1 MTRSTRFSAGAISR
15 ARTTGFPR
23 SRRALALPLGVAV
36 ASAVAFLPGPA
47 PARPAAVPDAP
58 ASAAA
63 SATSASSADAASM
76 SYVVNVRPGKGT
88 SARVK
93 KAIARAGGDVVI
105 AYDRIGVIVV
115 HSANPD
121 FAATIRA
128 VKGVDS
134 AGATRT
140 APLSAQ
146 SDDALDSEHTLT
158 AAEVEAA
165 AGKASAGQDE
175 LEPLQWDLP
184 AMKADKAHKISLG
197 SRKVT
202 VAVLDSGVDDTHPD
216 IAPNFDREA
225 SASCLN
231 GVPVQKDNAWR
242 PVAQES
248 DHGMHVAG
256 SIAAAKNGTGITG
269 IAPGVKV
276 ASLKVAEP
284 ATGLYYTEAVVCGF
298 VWAAEHGVD
307 VTNNSYYTD
316 PWLFNCTTDDDQKAL
331 VDAVGRAARYAER
344 KGAVNVAA
352 AGNARTDLAQD
363 ELVDKTSPND
373 TTPVTRTI
381 KTKDCFDLPSQ
392 LPGVVT
398 VSATGAKNIK
408 ASYSNYGQGVI
419 DITAP
424 GGDQTRYQAPEPPA
438 VDGRILSTLPGG
450 KFGYKG
456 GTSMASPH
464 AAGVVA
470 LLKST
475 HPHASPARL
484 KALLYRQ
491 ADAIA
496 CTDPYD
502 IDADGKI
509 DAVCEGG
516 TEKNGFYGVGMA
528 DALDAVRK

>member
-1 MTRSTRFSAGAISR
+1 M
-15 ARTTGFPR
+15 
-23 SRRALALPLGVAV
+23 VC
-36 ASAVAFLPGPA
+36 AVAFLPGTA
-47 PARPAAVPDAP
+47 SARPAALPDAP
-58 ASAAA
+58 AAA
-63 SATSASSADAASM
+63 SAPASASDAASM

-88 SARVK
+88 SARVE
-93 KAIARAGGDVVI
+93 KAIARAGGSVVI

-121 FAATIRA
+121 FAKTIRE

-146 SDDALDSEHTLT
+146 ADDALESERPLT
-158 AAEVEAA
+158 AAEAKTA
-165 AGKASAGQDE
+165 AGKAAAGQDE

-184 AMKADKAHKISLG
+184 AMKADKAHEVSLG

-202 VAVLDSGVDDTHPD
+202 VGVLDSGVDDTHPD

-225 SASCLN
+225 SASCL
-231 GVPVQKDNAWR
+231 GGIPVQKGDAWR
-242 PVAQES
+242 PVTGES

-256 SIAAAKNGTGITG
+256 TIAAAKNGTGVTG

-284 ATGLYYTEAVVCGF
+284 ATGMYYTEAVVCGF
-298 VWAAEHGVD
+298 VWAADHGVD
-307 VTNNSYYTD
+307 VTNSSYYTD

-331 VDAVGRAARYAER
+331 VDAVGRASRYAER

-352 AGNARTDLAQD
+352 AGNASTDLAQD
-363 ELVDKTSPND
+363 EILDDSSPDD
-373 TTPVTRTI
+373 TTPVPRTV
-381 KTKDCFDLPSQ
+381 KTKDCFDIPSQ

-398 VSATGAKNIK
+398 VSATGAKGIK
-408 ASYSNYGQGVI
+408 SSYSNYGKGVV
-419 DITAP
+419 DIAAP
-424 GGDQTRYQAPEPPA
+424 GGDSTKYQAPQAPA

-450 KFGYKG
+450 KFGYKA
-456 GTSMASPH
+456 GTSMAAPH
-464 AAGVVA
+464 VAGLAALV
-470 LLKST
+470 KST
-475 HPHASPARL
+475 HPHASAARVKQL
-484 KALLYRQ
+484 MYRQ
-491 ADAIA
+491 ADRMA

-502 IDADGKI
+502 FDGDGKV
-509 DAVCEGG
+509 DAVCEGSRN
-516 TEKNGFYGVGMA
+516 KNGFYGVGMA

>member
-1 MTRSTRFSAGAISR
+1 MHKSHISAPA
-15 ARTTGFPR
+15 FLR
-23 SRRALALPLGVAV
+23 SRRALALPLGAALV
-36 ASAVAFLPGPA
+36 SAVAFLPGTA
-47 PARPAAVPDAP
+47 SARPAAVPDAP
-58 ASAAA
+58 ASVSQALGLPA
-63 SATSASSADAASM
+63 ADAASM
-76 SYVVNVRPGKGT
+76 SYVVNVRPGKG
-88 SARVK
+88 SSERAK
-93 KAIARAGGDVVI
+93 KAIAKAGGDVVI

-115 HSANPD
+115 HSADPD
-121 FAATIRA
+121 FAKTIRK

-146 SDDALDSEHTLT
+146 ADDALESERPLT
-158 AAEVEAA
+158 AQEAKAA

-184 AMKADKAHKISLG
+184 AMKADKAHEISLG

-202 VAVLDSGVDDTHPD
+202 VGVLDSGVDDTHPD
-216 IAPNFDREA
+216 IAPNFDRRA
-225 SASCLN
+225 SASCLG
-231 GVPVQKDNAWR
+231 GVPVQKGDAWR
-242 PVAQES
+242 PVAGES

-256 SIAAAKNGTGITG
+256 TIAAAKNGTGVTG
-269 IAPGVKV
+269 VAPGVKV

-284 ATGLYYTEAVVCGF
+284 ATGMYYTEAVVCGF
-298 VWAAEHGVD
+298 VWAADHGVD
-307 VTNNSYYTD
+307 VTNSSYYTD
-316 PWLFNCTTDDDQKAL
+316 PWLFNCKTDADQKAL
-331 VDAVGRAARYAER
+331 VDAVGRASRYAER

-352 AGNARTDLAQD
+352 AGNAKTDLAQD
-363 ELVDKTSPND
+363 EILDESSPDD
-373 TTPVTRTI
+373 TTPVPRTI
-381 KTKDCFDLPSQ
+381 KTKDCLDLPSQ

-398 VSATGAKNIK
+398 VSATGAKGLK
-408 ASYSNYGQGVI
+408 SSYSNYGNGVV

-424 GGDQTRYQAPEPPA
+424 GGDSTKYQAPNAPA

-450 KFGYKG
+450 KFGYKA

-464 AAGVVA
+464 AAGVAA

-475 HPHASPARL
+475 HPHASAARI

-491 ADAIA
+491 ADAMV
-496 CTDPYD
+496 CPKPYD
-502 IDADGKI
+502 YDGDGKA

-516 TEKNGFYGVGMA
+516 RNKNGFYGVGMA

>member
-1 MTRSTRFSAGAISR
+1 MEMSRSHGRT
-15 ARTTGFPR
+15 TTGFPR

-36 ASAVAFLPGPA
+36 ASAVAFLPGSA
-47 PARPAAVPDAP
+47 SARPASMPDAP
-58 ASAAA
+58 ASA
-63 SATSASSADAASM
+63 SSASTAGSDAASM

-88 SARVK
+88 STRVQR
-93 KAIARAGGDVVI
+93 AIAKAGGDVVI
-105 AYDRIGVIVV
+105 AYDKIGVIVV

-121 FAATIRA
+121 FAKTIRKA
-128 VKGVDS
+128 KGVDS

-146 SDDALDSEHTLT
+146 SDNALDSERPLT
-158 AAEVEAA
+158 AAEAKAA
-165 AGKASAGQDE
+165 AGEAAAGQDE

-184 AMKADKAHKISLG
+184 AMKADKAHEISLG
-197 SRKVT
+197 SREVT

-216 IAPNFDREA
+216 IAPNFDRRA
-225 SASCLN
+225 SASCLG
-231 GVPVQKDNAWR
+231 GVPVQKGNAWR
-242 PVAQES
+242 PVAKES

-256 SIAAAKNGTGITG
+256 SIAAAKNGTGVTG
-269 IAPGVKV
+269 VAPGVKV

-284 ATGLYYTEAVVCGF
+284 ATGMYYTEAVVCGF
-298 VWAAEHGVD
+298 MWAADHGVD

-316 PWLFNCTTDDDQKAL
+316 PWLFNCKTDADQKAL

-352 AGNARTDLAQD
+352 AGNAKTDLAQ
-363 ELVDKTSPND
+363 EEILDKTSPDD
-373 TTPVTRTI
+373 TTPVPRTI
-381 KTKDCFDLPSQ
+381 KTKDCLDLPSQ

-398 VSATGAKNIK
+398 VSATGAKGLK

-424 GGDQTRYQAPEPPA
+424 GGDRTEFQAPRPPA

-464 AAGVVA
+464 VAGVVA

-475 HPHASPARL
+475 HPHASVARI
-484 KALLYRQ
+484 KSLLYRQ
-491 ADAIA
+491 ADAMV

-502 IDADGKI
+502 FDGDGKV

-516 TEKNGFYGVGMA
+516 TNKNGFYGAGMA

>member
-1 MTRSTRFSAGAISR
+1 M
-15 ARTTGFPR
+15 
-23 SRRALALPLGVAV
+23 V
-36 ASAVAFLPGPA
+36 SAVAFLPGTA
-47 PARPAAVPDAP
+47 SARPAAIQDAP

-63 SATSASSADAASM
+63 PGAAQDAASM

-88 SARVK
+88 SDRVER
-93 KAIARAGGDVVI
+93 AIGKAGGDVVI

-115 HSANPD
+115 HAADPD
-121 FAATIRA
+121 FAKKIRK

-146 SDDALDSEHTLT
+146 ADDALESQRPLT
-158 AAEVEAA
+158 AAEAKAA
-165 AGKASAGQDE
+165 AGRAAAGQDE

-184 AMKADKAHKISLG
+184 AMKADQAHKISLG

-202 VAVLDSGVDDTHPD
+202 VGVLDSGVDDTHPD
-216 IAPNFDREA
+216 IAPNFDRAA
-225 SASCLN
+225 SASCLG
-231 GVPVQKDNAWR
+231 GVPVQKGDAWR
-242 PVAQES
+242 PVAGES

-256 SIAAAKNGTGITG
+256 TIAAAKNGTGITG
-269 IAPGVKV
+269 VAPGVKV

-284 ATGLYYTEAVVCGF
+284 ATGMYYTEAVVCGF
-298 VWAAEHGVD
+298 VWAADHGVD
-307 VTNNSYYTD
+307 VTNSSYYTD
-316 PWLFNCTTDDDQKAL
+316 PWLFNCTTDADQKAL
-331 VDAVGRAARYAER
+331 VDAVGRASRYAER

-363 ELVDKTSPND
+363 EILDASSPDD
-373 TTPVTRTI
+373 TTPVPRTI
-381 KTKDCFDLPSQ
+381 KTKDCLDLPSQ

-398 VSATGAKNIK
+398 VSATGAKGVK
-408 ASYSNYGQGVI
+408 ASYSNYGKGVV
-419 DITAP
+419 DIAAP
-424 GGDQTRYQAPEPPA
+424 GGDSTKYQTPNPPA

-450 KFGYKG
+450 TFGYKA

-464 AAGVVA
+464 AAGVAA
-470 LLKST
+470 LIKSA
-475 HPHASPARL
+475 HPHASAARV

-491 ADAIA
+491 ADAMA

-502 IDADGKI
+502 IDGDGKV

-516 TEKNGFYGVGMA
+516 RNDNGFYGVGMA